1 MKSRFHR
8 VAALT
13 AASLVMGLA
22 LAACTGSKG
31 DSGSGDLRNPGPV
44 PAGVSFREAPSNA
57 ADAPA
62 IELKTVEGVDVKVA
76 DLAEQ
81 RPVVLQFFSSWCEQ
95 CASAQADFNAL
106 AKRYKDK
113 VVFIAVAGQDK
124 DADVAEYVQKN
135 NVPYMVAIDA
145 DGKLWNRYAV
155 REPPLVALISK
166 GGKLLRGWP
175 GGIDAAELDKQ
186 IKALVIK

>member
-1 MKSRFHR
+1 MKLRFHR
-8 VAALT
+8 LVALT

-22 LAACTGSKG
+22 LAGCTGSKG
-31 DSGSGDLRNPGPV
+31 DRGSGDLRNPGPV
-44 PAGVSFREAPSNA
+44 PAGVSFREPPADA

-62 IELKTVEGVDVKVA
+62 IELKTIEGVTAKVA
-76 DLAEQ
+76 ELAEQ

-95 CASAQADFNAL
+95 CAAAQADFNGL

-124 DADVAEYVQKN
+124 EADVAEYVKKN
-135 NVPYMVAIDA
+135 NVPYMVAIDP
-145 DGKLWNRYAV
+145 DGKLWDRYAV
-155 REPPLVALISK
+155 REPPLIALVSK

-175 GGIDAAELDKQ
+175 GGIKADELDKQ
-186 IKALVIK
+186 IKTLVIK